1 MRLKKKKVQANFH
14 YSNFTFVRGAY
25 KKALLVISGCK
36 NEYHIKGARK
46 YLHNFL
52 MFYSK
57 EIGYKSFETDD
68 FVLKMFDRL
77 KLNLLKKEREL
88 GI

>member
-1 MRLKKKKVQANFH
+1 MRSKKKKMKPNFH

-25 KKALLVISGCK
+25 KQALLVISGCE

-68 FVLKMFDRL
+68 FVLRMFDRL